1 MSQTALIDLSSIR
14 VLCIDEDTV
23 IRSVIR
29 SALQRHLCKDVVQA
43 HGGMEALDLCA
54 GRSFDLVIC
63 DFQMRPMTGLEF
75 LRELA
80 NTGLAEGWPVILL
93 GAETDPTTVQEAGQ
107 LGVCA
112 WVGKPVSVQTLI
124 EQIGSVLRPRGQ
136 ITSTPPGPEL
146 RAMADRRHAHLMAS
160 LRAAEEAAQALNLRP
175 RETANLAR
183 NLRHMLNE
191 VIEHARALDF
201 GLATLLAERAI
212 DLAAAMERN
221 PAAAARGNAGAGRAM
236 GSVITAMKRVGQN

>member
-1 MSQTALIDLSSIR
+1 
-14 VLCIDEDTV
+14 
-23 IRSVIR
+23 
-29 SALQRHLCKDVVQA
+29 
-43 HGGMEALDLCA
+43 
-54 GRSFDLVIC
+54 
-63 DFQMRPMTGLEF
+63 
-75 LRELA
+75 
-80 NTGLAEGWPVILL
+80 
-93 GAETDPTTVQEAGQ
+93 
-107 LGVCA
+107 
-112 WVGKPVSVQTLI
+112 
-124 EQIGSVLRPRGQ
+124 
-136 ITSTPPGPEL
+136 
-146 RAMADRRHAHLMAS
+146 MAS

-236 GSVITAMKRVGQN
+236 GSVITAMKRVGQNRMAGDGAEAGLKLLEMIDSIIAPVRAAMI